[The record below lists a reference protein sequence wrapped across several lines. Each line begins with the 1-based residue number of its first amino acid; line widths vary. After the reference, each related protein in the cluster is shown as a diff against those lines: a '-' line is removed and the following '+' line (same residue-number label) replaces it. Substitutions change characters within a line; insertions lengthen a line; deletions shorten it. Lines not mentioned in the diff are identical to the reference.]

1 MSNLLALVLLILHY
15 YSIATFLYKNIMILY
30 QTDISY
36 SISLSNINWK
46 LVCIIRNKYLKKIDV
61 LKYKIII

>member
-30 QTDISY
+30 QTNISY
-36 SISLSNINWK
+36 SIPLPNINWK
-46 LVCIIRNKYLKKIDV
+46 LVCIIRNKYLKEIDV

>member
-36 SISLSNINWK
+36 SISLPNINWK
-46 LVCIIRNKYLKKIDV
+46 LVCIIRNKYLKEIDV